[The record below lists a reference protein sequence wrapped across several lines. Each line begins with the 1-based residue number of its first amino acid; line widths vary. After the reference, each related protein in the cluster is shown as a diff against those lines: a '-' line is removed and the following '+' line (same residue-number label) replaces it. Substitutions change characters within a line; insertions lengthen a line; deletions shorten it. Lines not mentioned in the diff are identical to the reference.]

1 MFDHILAKFK
11 GTTALTFIVRGEGAT
26 TQPRPAVEGIEAI
39 IPYNVEVT
47 LPQPYYDVVVG
58 AGYDVVLIGRAEIDP
73 EADAAEAAAESP
85 VPAQEPE
92 TNETKADGDEP
103 PAEEAPDETLGGGS
117 DASAGGSEDQ
127 SGAPGAD
134 PAPAFDADAVIAG
147 NVDDVVGRLG
157 ELTDAQL
164 ALVMDAEIDREK
176 PRVGVTGAI
185 DAEIAARAAAK
196 QGDGA

>member
-1 MFDHILAKFK
+1 MFKHFLDAFP
-11 GTTALTFIVRGEGAT
+11 GVPAVTFIVKGDSPT
-26 TQPRPAVEGIEAI
+26 TQPKPTIEGKTAI
-39 IPYNVEVT
+39 TPYTTPVT

-58 AGYDVVLIGRAEIDP
+58 AGYRVELIDEQDKETEAEGV
-73 EADAAEAAAESP
+73 DA
-85 VPAQEPE
+85 PA
-92 TNETKADGDEP
+92 ADG
-103 PAEEAPDETLGGGS
+103 APDETLGGGS

-134 PAPAFDADAVIAG
+134 PAPAFDADAVIVG
-147 NVDDVVGRLG
+147 NVEDVVVRLS
-157 ELTDAQL
+157 ELTDEQL
-164 ALVMDAEIDREK
+164 ALVKDAEIDREK